1 MKIGLI
7 GTGRMGETLERVAA
21 GRGHSV
27 VARFWDARPL
37 KPDPE
42 CREALS
48 GVEVLIDFS
57 SAEVVLDNV
66 KAAAALE
73 LPMVEGTTG
82 WMSRLKDVEDEVRR
96 SGIGFVHASNFSLGV
111 NLFYR
116 IVEKAG
122 EVFSVFSQY
131 DPYIDEAHHKFKKD
145 APSGT
150 AIEIR
155 DILNRSYGDRPVPVS
170 SVRAGYIPG
179 WHTVGFDSAVDTV
192 TLVHTARGREGLAEG
207 ALVAAAWI
215 SGRTGFYH
223 FRDVLEQMLSET
235 TP

>member
-7 GTGRMGETLERVAA
+7 GTGRMGETMERVAA

-37 KPDPE
+37 RPDPE
-42 CREALS
+42 IRKALQ
-48 GVEVLIDFS
+48 GAEVLIDFS
-57 SAEVVLDNV
+57 AADAVLGNL
-66 KAAAALE
+66 KAAAELG

-82 WMSRLKDVEDEVRR
+82 WTDRLKEAEAEVRR
-96 SGIGFVHASNFSLGV
+96 SGIGFVYASNFSLGV

-116 IVEKAG
+116 IVERAG
-122 EVFSVFSQY
+122 EVFSAFGQY
-131 DPYIDEAHHKFKKD
+131 DPYVEEAHHKFKKD

-150 AIEIR
+150 ALEIR
-155 DILNRSYGDRPVPVS
+155 SILKRAYGDRNIPVS

-179 WHTVGFDSAVDTV
+179 LHSVGFDSAVDTV
-192 TLVHTARGREGLAEG
+192 RIVHTARGREGLAEG

-215 SGRTGFYH
+215 AGRSGFFH
-223 FRDVLEQMLSET
+223 FREVLEQLLSEK